1 MSSPPRCRPDGNGL
15 LRADSRAHSRGKGSY
30 CLYMTAGVK
39 KTDEH
44 FSLYEGYIH
53 GMITYI

>member
-1 MSSPPRCRPDGNGL
+1 M
-15 LRADSRAHSRGKGSY
+15 RADSRAHSRGKGSY